1 MGSRQLWILC
11 AILFGLGLIS
21 QPIQYLF
28 PKYMEDTL
36 SQRLW
41 IAGLLRAIPIGL
53 GGISALLAGSLC
65 DRFGRK
71 LTLVLGITG
80 GFLVGFVFISRS
92 AMVILVVLCMQ
103 GIASGLKSAGG
114 QSYLIGS
121 VKTSALGRATAAYF
135 LSGIFGQAV
144 GKSAAGVLIKQYS
157 YAAFGF
163 GTVGLG
169 LLLVLVT
176 VLVLPRQ
183 QTMIPVTE
191 PETDTDPDSE
201 IETDS
206 RRGFLAALWQNYAP
220 IIGRRNVA
228 ILAGI
233 RFFSTFSWGSI
244 QFLMPLLMARLAD
257 IQITGFLGGSSDI
270 FACLCLQVA
279 GIICDRTGV
288 IKPAIGSHFL
298 ILASLFGL
306 MLSAH
311 SVTGFFVAGILASGA
326 AWSLSTTMPRFIK
339 RFSSDGETG
348 RGVGFL
354 HLAWSLGFLSGY
366 FVASL
371 LIGLGQQIPLICA
384 MVSVS
389 VSAGL
394 IFTLDRGQLEETN

>member
-36 SQRLW
+36 GQRLW

-53 GGISALLAGSLC
+53 GGISALLAGALC

-71 LTLVLGITG
+71 MTLVLGITG
-80 GFLVGFVFISRS
+80 GFLVGFVFTSRS

-144 GKSAAGVLIKQYS
+144 GKSVAGVLINRYS

-163 GTVGLG
+163 GTVGTG

-176 VLVLPRQ
+176 VLALPRQ
-183 QTMIPVTE
+183 QTATSVTE
-191 PETDTDPDSE
+191 TEETGTDPGSE
-201 IETDS
+201 IEIDT
-206 RRGFLAALWQNYAP
+206 RRGFLATLWQNYAP

-257 IQITGFLGGSSDI
+257 IQITGFFGGSSDI
-270 FACLCLQVA
+270 FACLCLQVT
-279 GIICDRTGV
+279 GMICDRTGV

-306 MLSAH
+306 TLSAH
-311 SVTGFFVAGILASGA
+311 SATGFFVAGILASGA

-339 RFSSDGETG
+339 RFSSNDETG

-354 HLAWSLGFLSGY
+354 HLAWSAGFLSGY

-394 IFTLDRGQLEETN
+394 IFTIDRSQL